1 MCSFCYCSCISFI
14 IIVSIIIIIII
25 HIIIVI
31 IIILFFER
39 SMYIDHQAVGARYR
53 LEVTDLGLGVTPRDM
68 LKMLLDWG
76 YQVSREACQEP
87 HTLYLILN
95 YSSIS

>member
-1 MCSFCYCSCISFI
+1 M
-14 IIVSIIIIIII
+14 
-25 HIIIVI
+25 
-31 IIILFFER
+31 
-39 SMYIDHQAVGARYR
+39 GARYR

-76 YQVSREACQEP
+76 YQVSREAGQEP

-95 YSSIS
+95 YLSISHLCTYLVTSSFFVLCIYVLSSFILLFIHTLY